1 MGNLILTPNQIS
13 TIAKNSEIVGCGSYG
28 VLYKLDEDKII
39 KFKYKDFIKDF
50 ANENREINLHLLG
63 DISKSIK
70 RIKNNQVEILK
81 NNLLQQLL
89 ENNFE
94 YQKILAMLSNS
105 IFEESQL
112 SYSKLKK
119 LHAIEKQCN
128 QENKEKF
135 ETIKSEYPQD
145 VKYVLNA
152 IAKQDKIT
160 HTNLPQ
166 GLVLVNDLCVGYL
179 LSFNKNMEDLY
190 SYMSSNL
197 PSESFRKRVIENVYI
212 SAQELLENGIFH
224 NDLTARNIMVNPKTG
239 DIQIIDTDDII
250 CLSENEMTDEQN
262 KNYISIK
269 QKEINEKLK
278 RIEQFILAKVD
289 NLPTIW
295 LAV

>member
-1 MGNLILTPNQIS
+1 M
-13 TIAKNSEIVGCGSYG
+13 
-28 VLYKLDEDKII
+28 
-39 KFKYKDFIKDF
+39 
-50 ANENREINLHLLG
+50 
-63 DISKSIK
+63 
-70 RIKNNQVEILK
+70 
-81 NNLLQQLL
+81 
-89 ENNFE
+89 
-94 YQKILAMLSNS
+94 
-105 IFEESQL
+105 
-112 SYSKLKK
+112 
-119 LHAIEKQCN
+119 
-128 QENKEKF
+128 
-135 ETIKSEYPQD
+135 
-145 VKYVLNA
+145 
-152 IAKQDKIT
+152 
-160 HTNLPQ
+160 PQ

-278 RIEQFILAKVD
+278 RIEQFLLAKVD
-289 NLPTIW
+289 NLPTI
-295 LAV
+295 